1 MTIRKQ
7 PFLRSLARRLPITG
21 TYERRLA
28 ESAAN
33 VTELQ
38 NALDREIRENA
49 QWVPRGHFYS
59 PFVDIDSLTSRV
71 DSVFGGPMVDLPA
84 IDLRIDQQQ
93 SLFAELDPFA
103 SNLSLCSTQSEADLA
118 GFRYWSENP
127 AYGDSDARFLTSML
141 QHFRPK
147 RLIELGCGYSSAAT
161 LDARDRFLDSSLDIT
176 FVDPYP
182 ELLES
187 LIRDSDRSSVEVMS
201 IGTQD
206 VDLDVVRLLDDGD
219 FLFIDSTHVSKP
231 GSDVNRIFFEILPAL
246 RPGVIIHLHDVFPRL
261 EYPLDWVEEGRAWTE
276 QYVLRAFLQYNHSFE
291 VVLWPGLLWALDP
304 SSLDERYPAMR
315 TNAGGA
321 FWMRK
326 LN

>member
-1 MTIRKQ
+1 MSIRHQ
-7 PFLRSLARRLPITG
+7 PLLRSMARRLPITG

-38 NALDREIRENA
+38 NELDRQIRENSH
-49 QWVPRGHFYS
+49 WVPLGHFYS
-59 PFVDIDSLTSRV
+59 PFVDVDSLNARF
-71 DSVFGGPMVDLPA
+71 DSVYGTSLTDLAA
-84 IDLRIDQQQ
+84 IDLRIEQQT
-93 SLFAELDPFA
+93 SLFTELDSFA
-103 SNLSLCSTQSEADLA
+103 SNLTLCSTPLEAENA

-127 AYGDSDARFLTSML
+127 AYGDTDARFLTAIL

-161 LDARDRFLDSSLDIT
+161 LDARERFLDSSLEIT

-187 LIRDSDRSSVEVMS
+187 LIRDSDRSSVEVLAV
-201 IGTQD
+201 GTQD
-206 VDLDVVRLLDDGD
+206 VELDVIRQLDDGD
-219 FLFIDSTHVSKP
+219 VLFIDSTHVSKP

-246 RPGVIIHLHDVFPRL
+246 RPGVIIHFHDIFPRF
-261 EYPLDWVEEGRAWTE
+261 EYPPAWVEERRAWTE
-276 QYVLRAFLQYNHSFE
+276 QYVLRAFLQYNSSFE
-291 VVLWPGLLWALDP
+291 VVLWPGLLWAMDRTNLE
-304 SSLDERYPAMR
+304 ERYPAMR

-326 LN
+326 LT